1 MKTIHRTLHPEIK
14 VLDAKKG
21 LMEYIAS
28 DETLDSYREVIRADG
43 WRFDLFKKNS
53 PFVDSHN
60 YDSIDCCLG
69 KVVDF
74 AVKGKRL
81 VETVQWAIDV
91 PTNTLAIH
99 GFQMASNGYLPAVS
113 VGFFPVKY
121 VSRFDQN
128 PGGYNSELEKL
139 GLKPDE
145 ANCPRCIYTEQQ
157 QIELSACIIGAN
169 PNALAKAYKAG
180 VIDDGFLDF
189 LTTEQTKRNPDLST
203 IHAADAER
211 SRQRQRA
218 DFLARFQTAVKKQ

>member
-1 MKTIHRTLHPEIK
+1 MKTLRRLIHPEIK
-14 VLDAKKG
+14 VLDAKAG
-21 LMEYIAS
+21 LMEYVAS
-28 DETLDSYREVIRADG
+28 DETLDSYREIIRADG

-81 VETVQWAIDV
+81 VETVKWAIDIA
-91 PTNTLAIH
+91 TNTLAIH
-99 GFQMASNGYLPAVS
+99 GFNMASNGYLPAVS

-121 VSRFDQN
+121 VSRFDSN
-128 PGGYNSELEKL
+128 PAAFNQELSAL
-139 GLKPDE
+139 GLKPDDV
-145 ANCPRCIYTEQQ
+145 NCPRCIYTEQQ

-180 VIDDGFLDF
+180 VITDGFLDF
-189 LTTEQTKRNPDLST
+189 LTTEQTKRNPDLSAV
-203 IHAADAER
+203 HAADAER

-218 DFLARFQTAVKKQ
+218 DFLARFQTALKKT